1 MTGMSMASIYMA
13 ARFEALKLAA
23 RSKLLDQAGTSGH
36 FNSGAQCGRRQCKRP
51 ALGGPFGAAHATQA
65 SNDGSSDSSRSA
77 ERRVG
82 QEGVRTCSSRW
93 EPDHEKETNPQF
105 QPVAGCEHVTTN
117 K

>member
-51 ALGGPFGAAHATQA
+51 ALGGPFGAAQATQA
-65 SNDGSSDSSRSA
+65 SNDGSSASSSIFGCEIRSE

-82 QEGVRTCSSRW
+82 KACVSKFRSRW
-93 EPDHEKETNPQF
+93 SPYH
-105 QPVAGCEHVTTN
+105 
-117 K
+117 